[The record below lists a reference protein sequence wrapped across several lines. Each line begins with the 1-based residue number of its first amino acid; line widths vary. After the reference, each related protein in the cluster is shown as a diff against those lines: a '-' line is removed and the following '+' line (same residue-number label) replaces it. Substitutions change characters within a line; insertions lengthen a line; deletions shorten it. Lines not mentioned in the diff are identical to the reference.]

1 MERLHNGS
9 SEEGWPK
16 EDGEKIHSEE
26 KHREERRSQ
35 EDSEKEGDQKAPL
48 ALAVYNEKAGH
59 VPAFLF
65 PGTFLTNPGQREY
78 RALASS
84 TILLINAGYSTP
96 CFCAAVANSLFASR

>member
-16 EDGEKIHSEE
+16 KSSEEILAEE
-26 KHREERRSQ
+26 KHREEGRSQ
-35 EDSEKEGDQKAPL
+35 ENSKKEGDQKAPL
-48 ALAVYNEKAGH
+48 ASAVNNKKAGLA
-59 VPAFLF
+59 PAFLF
-65 PGTFLTNPGQREY
+65 LGTSIDCCQREY

-96 CFCAAVANSLFASR
+96 CLSAAVANSLFASR

>member
-16 EDGEKIHSEE
+16 ESSEEILAEE
-26 KHREERRSQ
+26 KHREEGRSQ
-35 EDSEKEGDQKAPL
+35 ENSKKEGDQKAPL
-48 ALAVYNEKAGH
+48 ALAVKNKKAGH

-65 PGTFLTNPGQREY
+65 IGTFLFNFGQREY

>member
-16 EDGEKIHSEE
+16 ESSEEILAEE
-26 KHREERRSQ
+26 KHREEGRSQ
-35 EDSEKEGDQKAPL
+35 ENSKKEGDQKAPL
-48 ALAVYNEKAGH
+48 ALAVNNKKAGH

-65 PGTFLTNPGQREY
+65 IGTFLADCCQREY
-78 RALASS
+78 RALANS

-96 CFCAAVANSLFASR
+96 CLSAAFANSLFASR

>member
-16 EDGEKIHSEE
+16 ESSEEILAEE
-26 KHREERRSQ
+26 KHREEGRS
-35 EDSEKEGDQKAPL
+35 EENSKKEGDQKAPL
-48 ALAVYNEKAGH
+48 ALAMNNKKAGLA
-59 VPAFLF
+59 PAFLF
-65 PGTFLTNPGQREY
+65 MGTSIVDCGQREY

-96 CFCAAVANSLFASR
+96 CLSAALANSLLASR

>member
-16 EDGEKIHSEE
+16 ESSEEILAEE
-26 KHREERRSQ
+26 KHREEGRSQ
-35 EDSEKEGDQKAPL
+35 ENSKKEGDQKAPL
-48 ALAVYNEKAGH
+48 ALAVINKKAGH

-65 PGTFLTNPGQREY
+65 IGTFLADSGQREY
-78 RALASS
+78 RALANS

-96 CFCAAVANSLFASR
+96 CLSAAFANSLFVSR